1 MCERPIYGHA
11 VRATNPVPTK
21 PDGPQVGGREELPMR
36 KMLIALAG
44 GALVVALA
52 TPAGASV
59 AVPQRGGSGH
69 APGVHGGNRGN
80 WGPGGDHWGRGDRGD
95 RGGNGDEGHGRGDGD
110 NRDGDHRD
118 GDHRDGD
125 HRGDG
130 FRGGYPGYDN
140 CDRGGYFYGPARSDS
155 DNCDSYSYEQ
165 NDCCNY

>member
-52 TPAGASV
+52 TPAGASMT
-59 AVPQRGGSGH
+59 VPQRGGSGH

-95 RGGNGDEGHGRGDGD
+95 RGGNGGEGHRPGGRGKPAG
-110 NRDGDHRD
+110 GPP
-118 GDHRDGD
+118 GG
-125 HRGDG
+125 GSP
-130 FRGGYPGYDN
+130 RGGVPGGASR
-140 CDRGGYFYGPARSDS
+140 DRHSDPGGAFFR
-155 DNCDSYSYEQ
+155 
-165 NDCCNY
+165 